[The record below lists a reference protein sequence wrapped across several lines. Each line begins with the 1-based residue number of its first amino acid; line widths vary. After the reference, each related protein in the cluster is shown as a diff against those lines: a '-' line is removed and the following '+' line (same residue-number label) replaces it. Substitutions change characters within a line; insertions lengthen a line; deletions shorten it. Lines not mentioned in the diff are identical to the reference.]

1 MIFQGKTVIVTGATS
16 GIGAATA
23 SAFAGEGA
31 RLMLTGRNAE
41 RAELTRKKAEAA
53 GVEAATLV
61 GDIRDPDFCE
71 RLVEATT
78 DRFGRLDIL
87 VNNAGVIHC
96 ETVDETTDD
105 QWRETMAVNLDA
117 VFFMSRAVLR
127 RMKPQGEGIIINVAS
142 DAGVV
147 GVPKMAAYCASKGAV
162 VLLTKAMALDHAR
175 DGIRINA
182 VCPNVIDTPMLD
194 DVFRQ
199 NDMEAEMGRR
209 VFASENP
216 LDMVAAPKDVADAI
230 VYLASDKARFI
241 TGTAFMIDGGFTAG

>member
-16 GIGAATA
+16 GIGAATT

-53 GVEAATLV
+53 GVGAATLI
-61 GDIRDPDFCE
+61 GDIHDPEFCE
-71 RLVEATT
+71 RLVVATT
-78 DRFGRLDIL
+78 ERFGRLDIL

-127 RMKPQGEGIIINVAS
+127 RMKPQGGGIIINVAS

-162 VLLTKAMALDHAR
+162 VLLSKAMALDHAR

-199 NDMEAEMGRR
+199 NDMEAETGRR

>member
-53 GVEAATLV
+53 GVGAATLI

-71 RLVEATT
+71 RLVVATT
-78 DRFGRLDIL
+78 ERFGRLDIL

-199 NDMEAEMGRR
+199 NDMEAEAGRR

-230 VYLASDKARFI
+230 IYLASDKARFI